1 MYGKYGIVDCGE
13 KTTNTITSIAD
24 KRKTD
29 DISGYRFLK
38 GVDRECPE
46 QYTIVCTDSSCNG
59 NLTYF
64 GFYIRV
70 KTDKCKHCG

>member
-24 KRKTD
+24 KEKPMIYP
-29 DISGYRFLK
+29 DI
-38 GVDRECPE
+38 VRERPE
-46 QYTIVCTDSSCNG
+46 QYTIICTDSSCNG
-59 NLTYF
+59 NLAYF

-70 KTDKCKHCG
+70 KTDKCKHSG